1 MKLNNLSKISSNILL
16 SRITGMFRDV
26 LFANFL
32 GASALSDAFM
42 FAFRLPNLFRRILA
56 EGAIN
61 SVFIPL
67 YLDHK
72 AKSKSETE
80 IFFSIIFISFLIITT
95 ALSFFVFFQTELV
108 ISLLAPG
115 FTKDYLLLENSIFF
129 LRLHFHF

>member
-80 IFFSIIFISFLIITT
+80 IFFSNRVSYLTSRTRLHEGLLIIR
-95 ALSFFVFFQTELV
+95 
-108 ISLLAPG
+108 
-115 FTKDYLLLENSIFF
+115 K
-129 LRLHFHF
+129 

>member
-61 SVFIPL
+61 SVFIPM
-67 YLDHK
+67 YLDHNT
-72 AKSKSETE
+72 KSKSETE
-80 IFFSIIFISFLIITT
+80 IFLPISSFVIP
-95 ALSFFVFFQTELV
+95 SFFSTASSTGKPWVSQP
-108 ISLLAPG
+108 A
-115 FTKDYLLLENSIFF
+115 LLLT
-129 LRLHFHF
+129 